1 MEDFKLLNLILPL
14 FTMEGRWGSK
24 QILIYGIA
32 AEIVWKDVFPC
43 LYTLY
48 DRDGHDMNAG

>member
-24 QILIYGIA
+24 QILVYGIA

-43 LYTLY
+43 LYMTEM
-48 DRDGHDMNAG
+48 GMT